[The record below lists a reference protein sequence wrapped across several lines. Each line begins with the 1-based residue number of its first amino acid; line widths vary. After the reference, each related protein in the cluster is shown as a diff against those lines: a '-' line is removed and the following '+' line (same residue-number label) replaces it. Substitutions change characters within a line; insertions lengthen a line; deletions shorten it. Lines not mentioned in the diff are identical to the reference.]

1 MIFKNVTFYNEVF
14 QKDVADIQV
23 ENGRITAIGVLGQE
37 GRDMQGYTLLP
48 GFVDIHI
55 HGRGGGD
62 FSDGTV
68 SSMDRISASLAKCG
82 VTAFCGTT
90 MTLPREKLTDIL
102 VTARGYMGKEA
113 GARLLGVNLE
123 GPFIA
128 PAKKGAQNGDYIRPG
143 TVEEWNALF
152 DASGRSVKLIT
163 LAPEAFDSADL
174 IRQIS
179 GCCRVSLGHSCAT
192 AEEANAA
199 FDAGAGH
206 VTHLFNAMPPMSHR
220 APGLPGAA
228 LDRSEVTC
236 ELICDGGHIDPIMLR
251 NAFRLLG
258 QDRACVISDS
268 MRAAGLGPG
277 TYELGGQ
284 TVYVKENGRYAVLED
299 ARGRELARVAV
310 PAMSAPTDLLP
321 KTAKVSLP
329 LGGRKADGLY
339 VRVALEG
346 EAELV
351 AASGSSQQYAF
362 RIHHDGRLLASGRAA
377 AMLSPAAHGPAPTAP
392 AALL

>member
-23 ENGRITAIGVLGQE
+23 ENGRITAIGVLEQE

-90 MTLPREKLTDIL
+90 MTLPRKKLTDIL

-206 VTHLFNAMPPMSHR
+206 VTHLFNAMPPM
-220 APGLPGAA
+220 PPGA
-228 LDRSEVTC
+228 
-236 ELICDGGHIDPIMLR
+236 G
-251 NAFRLLG
+251 
-258 QDRACVISDS
+258 
-268 MRAAGLGPG
+268 AAGGCTGSVGSHL
-277 TYELGGQ
+277 
-284 TVYVKENGRYAVLED
+284 RA
-299 ARGRELARVAV
+299 
-310 PAMSAPTDLLP
+310 DL
-321 KTAKVSLP
+321 
-329 LGGRKADGLY
+329 RW
-339 VRVALEG
+339 
-346 EAELV
+346 
-351 AASGSSQQYAF
+351 GS
-362 RIHHDGRLLASGRAA
+362 H
-377 AMLSPAAHGPAPTAP
+377 
-392 AALL
+392 

>member
-23 ENGRITAIGVLGQE
+23 ENGRITAIGVLEQE

-123 GPFIA
+123 
-128 PAKKGAQNGDYIRPG
+128 
-143 TVEEWNALF
+143 
-152 DASGRSVKLIT
+152 
-163 LAPEAFDSADL
+163 PEAFDSADL

-206 VTHLFNAMPPMSHR
+206 VTHLFNAMPPMNHR
-220 APGLPGAA
+220 VPGLPGAA
-228 LDRSEVTC
+228 LDRSDVTC

-299 ARGRELARVAV
+299 GTIAA
-310 PAMSAPTDLLP
+310 SITDLFTEFKNLLRFGIDFE
-321 KTAKVSLP
+321 TALRSCTINPARAIGMDDQIGSIATGKY
-329 LGGRKADGLY
+329 ADLLFVDEDLNVAEVY
-339 VRVALEG
+339 V
-346 EAELV
+346 
-351 AASGSSQQYAF
+351 
-362 RIHHDGRLLASGRAA
+362 DGIQA
-377 AMLSPAAHGPAPTAP
+377 
-392 AALL
+392 

>member
-152 DASGRSVKLIT
+152 DA
-163 LAPEAFDSADL
+163 
-174 IRQIS
+174 
-179 GCCRVSLGHSCAT
+179 
-192 AEEANAA
+192 A

-299 ARGRELARVAV
+299 GTIAA
-310 PAMSAPTDLLP
+310 SITDLFTEFKNLLRFGIDFE
-321 KTAKVSLP
+321 TALRSCTINPARAIGMDDQIGSIATGKY
-329 LGGRKADGLY
+329 ADLLFVDEDLNVAEVY
-339 VRVALEG
+339 V
-346 EAELV
+346 
-351 AASGSSQQYAF
+351 
-362 RIHHDGRLLASGRAA
+362 DGIQA
-377 AMLSPAAHGPAPTAP
+377 
-392 AALL
+392 

>member
-23 ENGRITAIGVLGQE
+23 ENGRITAIGVLEQE

-102 VTARGYMGKEA
+102 ATARGYMGKEA

-284 TVYVKENGRYAVLED
+284 AVYVKENGRYAVLED
-299 ARGRELARVAV
+299 GTIAA
-310 PAMSAPTDLLP
+310 SITDLFTEFKNLLRFGIDFE
-321 KTAKVSLP
+321 TALRSCTINPARAIGMDDQIGSIATGKY
-329 LGGRKADGLY
+329 ADLLFVDEDLNVAEVY
-339 VRVALEG
+339 V
-346 EAELV
+346 
-351 AASGSSQQYAF
+351 
-362 RIHHDGRLLASGRAA
+362 DGIQA
-377 AMLSPAAHGPAPTAP
+377 
-392 AALL
+392 

>member
-1 MIFKNVTFYNEVF
+1 M
-14 QKDVADIQV
+14 

-123 GPFIA
+123 AVYCPCQKKA
-128 PAKKGAQNGDYIRPG
+128 PKTATTFARS

-163 LAPEAFDSADL
+163 LAPEAFDSTDL

-199 FDAGAGH
+199 FDAGGGPCD
-206 VTHLFNAMPPMSHR
+206 PP
-220 APGLPGAA
+220 
-228 LDRSEVTC
+228 V
-236 ELICDGGHIDPIMLR
+236 
-251 NAFRLLG
+251 
-258 QDRACVISDS
+258 
-268 MRAAGLGPG
+268 
-277 TYELGGQ
+277 
-284 TVYVKENGRYAVLED
+284 
-299 ARGRELARVAV
+299 
-310 PAMSAPTDLLP
+310 
-321 KTAKVSLP
+321 
-329 LGGRKADGLY
+329 
-339 VRVALEG
+339 
-346 EAELV
+346 
-351 AASGSSQQYAF
+351 
-362 RIHHDGRLLASGRAA
+362 
-377 AMLSPAAHGPAPTAP
+377 
-392 AALL
+392 

>member
-23 ENGRITAIGVLGQE
+23 ENGRITAIGVLEQE

-128 PAKKGAQNGDYIRPG
+128 PAKKGAQ
-143 TVEEWNALF
+143 T
-152 DASGRSVKLIT
+152 
-163 LAPEAFDSADL
+163 
-174 IRQIS
+174 
-179 GCCRVSLGHSCAT
+179 AT
-192 AEEANAA
+192 TFA
-199 FDAGAGH
+199 
-206 VTHLFNAMPPMSHR
+206 R
-220 APGLPGAA
+220 APW
-228 LDRSEVTC
+228 
-236 ELICDGGHIDPIMLR
+236 R
-251 NAFRLLG
+251 N
-258 QDRACVISDS
+258 
-268 MRAAGLGPG
+268 G
-277 TYELGGQ
+277 TPCL
-284 TVYVKENGRYAVLED
+284 T
-299 ARGRELARVAV
+299 
-310 PAMSAPTDLLP
+310 P
-321 KTAKVSLP
+321 
-329 LGGRKADGLY
+329 
-339 VRVALEG
+339 
-346 EAELV
+346 
-351 AASGSSQQYAF
+351 
-362 RIHHDGRLLASGRAA
+362 
-377 AMLSPAAHGPAPTAP
+377 PAAV
-392 AALL
+392 

>member
-163 LAPEAFDSADL
+163 LAPEAFDSTDL

-179 GCCRVSLGHSCAT
+179 GCCRGSLGDSCAT

-251 NAFRLLG
+251 NAFRLLVQLRQAG
-258 QDRACVISDS
+258 SKSMPKRSKFLNSVNRSVI
-268 MRAAGLGPG
+268 
-277 TYELGGQ
+277 E
-284 TVYVKENGRYAVLED
+284 
-299 ARGRELARVAV
+299 
-310 PAMSAPTDLLP
+310 
-321 KTAKVSLP
+321 
-329 LGGRKADGLY
+329 
-339 VRVALEG
+339 
-346 EAELV
+346 
-351 AASGSSQQYAF
+351 
-362 RIHHDGRLLASGRAA
+362 A
-377 AMLSPAAHGPAPTAP
+377 AMVPSSSTA
-392 AALL
+392 